1 MQNSLSKALAQRIL
15 VLDGAM
21 GTMIQSHQLEEVDY
35 RGERFAE
42 WPVDLRGNNDLL
54 SLTQPQIIEGIHEAY
69 LAAGAD
75 IIETNSFNTTSIA
88 MADYAMESLV
98 TELNLASAKLARDAA
113 DRYTALTP
121 DQPRFVAGVLGPTN
135 RTASLSPDVEDPAY
149 RNVIFDQLVET
160 YCEATQA
167 LIAGGVDLLM
177 IETVFDTLNAKAAI
191 FAVEHVFET
200 RQIRLPLMISGT
212 ITDASG
218 RTLSGQTTEAF
229 WNSVC
234 HAKPISIGLNCAL
247 GPQELRQYIEELSRI
262 ADTNVSVHA
271 NAGLPNAF
279 GGYDETA
286 DSMAKHAADWASNGL
301 INIVGGCC
309 GTTQDHIA
317 AIRKAVDGLP
327 PRQIPNI
334 KPACRLA
341 GLEPCT
347 IDAESLFVN
356 VGERTNVTGSAVF
369 KRLIV
374 EENYEAAL
382 GVARQQVENGAQI
395 IDINMDE
402 GLLDS
407 VAVMRRF
414 LNLIAGE
421 PDISKVPI
429 MIDSS
434 RWDVIEAGLKCV
446 QGKCVVNSISMK
458 AGEAEFVHHAKLC
471 LRYGAAVVVMAFD
484 EDGQADSVDRKVE
497 ICSRAYDILVNQL
510 GFKPEDVIFD
520 PNIFAIATGMEE
532 HNSYG
537 LAFIEASRKIKQDL
551 PGAMISG
558 GLSNVSFSFR
568 GNNPV
573 REAIHSVFL
582 YHAIPAGMTMGIV
595 NAGQLAIYAD
605 IDPALRDIVED
616 VVLNRSDDATE
627 RLLAIASDFQ
637 GDGKKAVEEKLE
649 WRDWSV
655 NKRLEHALVHGIADF
670 VIDDT
675 AEALKAAAGLPLNL
689 IEGPL
694 MDGMNIVGD
703 LFGAGQ
709 MFLPQVVKSARVMK
723 KAVAWLEPIMEA
735 QQATMKKETIKIV
748 LATAK
753 GDVHDIGKN
762 IVGVVLQCNGFEVI
776 DLGVM
781 VNAETIFKAARD
793 HHADIIGV
801 SGLITPSLEEMTH
814 VAKEMQRQ
822 GFEIPLLIG
831 GATTSKMHTAVKIDP
846 HYERPV
852 VYVSD
857 ASRSVAVVNKLM
869 SQTKREPFLQA
880 LEQEYDHYRD
890 RFAAK
895 VEKRQFLS
903 LSAARANR
911 PEFSWSSYT
920 APQPDKLGIQT
931 LIDFSLETLA
941 EYIDWT
947 PFFHTWQLRAK
958 YPRIL
963 EDEQYGEQARLLFA
977 DAKAML
983 QGFIESG
990 EIKANAVFGLFP
1002 ANSVD
1007 YDDIAVYT
1015 DQTRQKLQTKIIG
1028 LRQQTVHPTDSAN
1041 LCLSDYVAPQETGIN
1056 DTIGAF
1062 AVTAGIGLDK
1072 VVEKFE
1078 QAQDVYNSI
1087 MAKALAD
1094 RLAEAFAEYLHEQI
1108 RKVHW
1113 GYAQQESLDS
1123 QARIKEQ
1130 YRGIRPA
1137 PGYPANPDHTQKEL
1151 IWDLLQVEKHTQ
1163 ISLTETLAMLPAS
1176 SISGWYFSH
1185 PESRYFGVGKIDR
1198 DQVFDYAKRQGID
1211 DCSAEKRLIASI
1223 GYVESD
1229 GISEKVA

>member
-1 MQNSLSKALAQRIL
+1 MQKSLSKALAQRIL

-21 GTMIQSHQLEEVDY
+21 GTMIQSHQLEEADY

-42 WPVDLRGNNDLL
+42 WSTDLRGNNDLL
-54 SLTQPQIIEGIHEAY
+54 SITQPDIIKGIHEAY
-69 LAAGAD
+69 LVAGAD
-75 IIETNSFNTTSIA
+75 IIETNTFNTTSIA

-98 TELNLASAKLARDAA
+98 TELNQTSAKLAREAA

-149 RNVIFDQLVET
+149 RNVTFDQLVET

-167 LIAGGVDLLM
+167 LMAGGVDLLM

-191 FAVEHVFET
+191 FAVELVFEIL
-200 RQIRLPLMISGT
+200 QKRLPLMISGT

-262 ADTNVSVHA
+262 ANTNVSVHA

-279 GGYDETA
+279 GGYDETP

-317 AIRKAVDGLP
+317 QIRQAVDGLA
-327 PRQIPNI
+327 PRQIPDI
-334 KPACRLA
+334 KAACRLA

-374 EENYEAAL
+374 EEDYEAAL
-382 GVARQQVENGAQI
+382 GIARQQVENGAQI

-407 VAVMRRF
+407 VAVMQRF

-458 AGEAEFVHHAKLC
+458 AGEAEFIHHAKLC

-484 EDGQADSVDRKVE
+484 EDGQADSAERKVE
-497 ICSRAYDILVNQL
+497 ICTRAYDILVNQL
-510 GFKPEDVIFD
+510 GFEPEDVIFD

-537 LAFIEASRKIKQDL
+537 IAFIEATRQIKKTL

-605 IDPALRDIVED
+605 IDPALRDVVED

-649 WRDWSV
+649 WREWPV

-670 VIDDT
+670 VVDDT
-675 AEALKAAAGLPLNL
+675 AEALEAAEGMPLNL

-735 QQATMKKETIKIV
+735 QQATAKKKSTKII

-762 IVGVVLQCNGFEVI
+762 IVGVVLQCNGFDII

-793 HHADIIGV
+793 HQADIIGV

-846 HYERPV
+846 HYQHPV

-857 ASRSVAVVNKLM
+857 ASRSVAVVNQLM

-880 LEQEYDHYRD
+880 LAQEYDHYRD

-911 PEFSWSSYT
+911 LEVNWSSYT
-920 APQPDKLGIQT
+920 APQPPKMGIQT

-947 PFFHTWQLRAK
+947 PFFHTWELRAK

-1002 ANSVD
+1002 ANSAD
-1007 YDDIAVYT
+1007 HDDIEIYT
-1015 DQTRQKLQTKIIG
+1015 DETRQKLKAKVVG
-1028 LRQQTVHPTDSAN
+1028 LRQQTVHPTDSPN
-1041 LCLSDYVAPQETGIN
+1041 LSLSDFIAPRETDVN

-1072 VVEKFE
+1072 VVAKFE
-1078 QAQDVYNSI
+1078 QEQDVYNSI

-1113 GYAQQESLDS
+1113 GYASDESLDI

-1130 YRGIRPA
+1130 YQGIRPA
-1137 PGYPANPDHTQKEL
+1137 PGYPANPDHSQKEL
-1151 IWDLLQVEKHTQ
+1151 IWDLLEVEKHAQ
-1163 ISLTETLAMLPAS
+1163 INLTETLAMLPAAS
-1176 SISGWYFSH
+1176 VSGWYFSH

-1198 DQVFDYAKRQGID
+1198 DQVIDYTKRASISEVAAD
-1211 DCSAEKRLIASI
+1211 KRLAACI
-1223 GYVESD
+1223 GYVADDS
-1229 GISEKVA
+1229 S

>member
-1 MQNSLSKALAQRIL
+1 MKISLSKALAQRIL

-21 GTMIQSHQLEEVDY
+21 GTMIQSHQLEEADY

-42 WPVDLRGNNDLL
+42 WSVDLRGNNDLL
-54 SLTQPQIIEGIHEAY
+54 SLTQPHIIKGIHEIY

-75 IIETNSFNTTSIA
+75 IIETNTFNSTSIA
-88 MADYAMESLV
+88 MADYEMESLV
-98 TELNLASAKLARDAA
+98 TELNQASAKLAREAA
-113 DRYTALTP
+113 DRHTALTP
-121 DQPRFVAGVLGPTN
+121 DRPRFVAGVLGPTN

-149 RNVIFDQLVET
+149 RNVTFDQLVET

-191 FAVEHVFET
+191 FAVEQVFET
-200 RQIRLPLMISGT
+200 LQKRLPLMISGT

-279 GGYDETA
+279 GGYDETPE
-286 DSMAKHAADWASNGL
+286 SMAKHAADWASNGL

-309 GTTQDHIA
+309 GTTQDHIV
-317 AIRKAVDGLP
+317 AIRKAVDGLS

-369 KRLIV
+369 KRLII
-374 EENYEAAL
+374 EEDYEAAL

-407 VAVMRRF
+407 VAVMQRF

-458 AGEAEFVHHAKLC
+458 AGEAEFIYHAKLC

-484 EDGQADSVDRKVE
+484 EDGQADSVKRKVE
-497 ICSRAYDILVNQL
+497 ICTRAYETLVNQL

-537 LAFIEASRKIKQDL
+537 LAFIEATREIKNTL

-605 IDPALRDIVED
+605 IDPALRDVVED
-616 VVLNRSDDATE
+616 VVLNRSNDATE
-627 RLLAIASDFQ
+627 RLLAIARDFQ

-649 WRDWSV
+649 WRDWPV
-655 NKRLEHALVHGIADF
+655 NKRLEHALVHGIADY
-670 VIDDT
+670 VIADT
-675 AEALKAAAGLPLNL
+675 AEALEAADGLPLNL

-735 QQATMKKETIKIV
+735 QQATIKKETIKIV

-793 HHADIIGV
+793 NHADIIGV

-846 HYERPV
+846 NYQHPV

-857 ASRSVAVVNKLM
+857 ASRSVAVVNQLM
-869 SQTKREPFLQA
+869 SQTMREPFLQA

-895 VEKRQFLS
+895 IEKRQFLS

-911 PEFSWSSYT
+911 LEVSWSSYI
-920 APQPDKLGIQT
+920 APKPPKIGIQT

-947 PFFHTWQLRAK
+947 PFFHTWELRAK

-983 QGFIESG
+983 QGFIVSG

-1007 YDDIAVYT
+1007 HDDIAIYT
-1015 DQTRQKLQTKIIG
+1015 DDTRQKLQTKIVG

-1041 LCLSDYVAPQETGIN
+1041 LCLSDYVAPKETGIN

-1078 QAQDVYNSI
+1078 QTQDVYNSM

-1113 GYAQQESLDS
+1113 GYAKEEALDS

-1151 IWDLLQVEKHTQ
+1151 IWDLLQVEKHTK

-1198 DQVFDYAKRQGID
+1198 DQVFDYAKRQSID
-1211 DCSAEKRLIASI
+1211 DVTAERRLAASI
-1223 GYVESD
+1223 GYVETD
-1229 GISEKVA
+1229 VVSEKVA